1 MIAEIKD
8 IVDSFGAVTLEEMDA
23 VKLMD
28 RYDTKFLLNV
38 RRVPELL
45 KLMEKDYRVLEV
57 NETRISG
64 YNTTYLD
71 TPDFLFYNQHI
82 TDRDGRT
89 KVRFR
94 KYLSTGKTFL
104 EIKKKNRKQ
113 KTIKWRIEGNLHE
126 GHLDNTADDF
136 IKKHIPLNSV
146 VLKPVIANSFKR
158 ITFVRFDIPER
169 ITLDLDLSFSGLD
182 GRSRELPL
190 LAITELKSQGI
201 AVRSPFSKLIRSL
214 SFFPVGFSKYCTGL
228 ALLYDV
234 PKKNILK
241 QKILLLN
248 RIENEFN
255 GVLSA

>member
-1 MIAEIKD
+1 MTADIKD
-8 IVDSFGAVTLEEMDA
+8 IVDSFDSVSLEEMDA

-28 RYDTKFLLNV
+28 RYDTKFLLHV
-38 RRVPELL
+38 KRVPELL
-45 KLMEKDYRVLEV
+45 KLMAKDYRVLEINGIRV
-57 NETRISG
+57 SG

-71 TPDFLFYNQHI
+71 TPDYLFYNQHI

-94 KYLSTGKTFL
+94 KYLSTEKTFL

-113 KTIKWRIEGNLHE
+113 KTVKWRIENNLQE
-126 GHLDNTADDF
+126 GTLDIAAGEF
-136 IKKHIPLNSV
+136 INNHIPVDSAALR
-146 VLKPVIANSFKR
+146 PVISNSFKR
-158 ITFVRFDIPER
+158 ITFVRYDIPER
-169 ITLDLDLSFSGLD
+169 ITLDLDLSFSGPD
-182 GRSRELPL
+182 GGSRELPL
-190 LAITELKSQGI
+190 VAIAELKSQGI

-228 ALLYDV
+228 ALLFDM
-234 PKKNILK
+234 PRKNILK
-241 QKILLLN
+241 QKILMLN

>member
-1 MIAEIKD
+1 MISEIKD
-8 IVDSFGAVTLEEMDA
+8 IVDSFGSVSLEEMDA
-23 VKLMD
+23 VKLMN

-57 NETRISG
+57 NGTRISG

-71 TPDFLFYNQHI
+71 TPGFLFYNQHI

-89 KVRFR
+89 KIRFR

-113 KTIKWRIEGNLHE
+113 KTIKWRIENNLQEGNF
-126 GHLDNTADDF
+126 DKTADDF
-136 IKKHIPLNSV
+136 IKKHMPLDPA
-146 VLKPVIANSFKR
+146 VLKPVISNNFKR
-158 ITFVRFDIPER
+158 ITFVRFDTPER
-169 ITLDLDLSFSGLD
+169 ITLDLDLSFSGID
-182 GRSRELPL
+182 GNSRELPL
-190 LAITELKSQGI
+190 LAIAELKSQGI

-228 ALLYDV
+228 ALLYDM
-234 PKKNILK
+234 PKMNILK